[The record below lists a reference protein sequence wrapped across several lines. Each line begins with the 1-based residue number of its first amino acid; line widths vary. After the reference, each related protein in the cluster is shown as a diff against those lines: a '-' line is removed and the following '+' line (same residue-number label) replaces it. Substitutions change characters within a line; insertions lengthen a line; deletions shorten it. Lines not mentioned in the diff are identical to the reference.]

1 MNVSHA
7 RLLVDYTNWA
17 NARVLQMAAGLDV
30 EAFTRDLQNSFP
42 SVRDTLAHML
52 GAEWVWFERWQG
64 RSPSALPGGADF
76 RALDAIRRAW
86 AELAAARERWL
97 AQLTESAL
105 AAPLAY
111 ANMKGD
117 RFVQPLWHQLQ
128 HVVNHA
134 TYHRGQVITM
144 IRQSGGRVA
153 STDLINFL
161 RLAEADR
168 RLDLV

>member
-1 MNVSHA
+1 MDLSHA

-17 NARVLQMAAGLDV
+17 NARVLQLAAEIDA
-30 EAFTRDLQNSFP
+30 EAFTRDLHNSFP

-76 RALDAIRRAW
+76 STLAAIRPAW
-86 AELAAARERWL
+86 AELAGARDRWL
-97 AQLTESAL
+97 AQLTEAEL

-117 RFVQPLWHQLQ
+117 RFVQPLWHQVQ

-144 IRQSGGRVA
+144 LRQVGGRVA

-161 RLAEADR
+161 RLHETHR
-168 RLDLV
+168 RLDLA